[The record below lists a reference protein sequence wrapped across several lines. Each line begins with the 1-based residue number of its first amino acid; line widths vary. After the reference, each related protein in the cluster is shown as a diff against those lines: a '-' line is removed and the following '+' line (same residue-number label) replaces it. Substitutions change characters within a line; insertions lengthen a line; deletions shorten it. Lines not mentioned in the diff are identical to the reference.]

1 VCPSHLAAP
10 ELLVISIAMTRLALV
25 VAAASLWLGV
35 GLAAQQSGLSP
46 LRASIERAS
55 TQRSGDW
62 SAVQRLRPGTRVRVT
77 ARQGPA
83 TTGRVTAVSE
93 SSLHLGTQG
102 SVRREDVSTVR
113 LPHKRI
119 LEYVGLGLLFGG
131 AGGLMIGAASDC
143 DYCELRGL
151 ATMVGAVY
159 GAAGGAFGGLMVGST
174 LNDRPERLVYAR

>member
-1 VCPSHLAAP
+1 M
-10 ELLVISIAMTRLALV
+10 ISIAVTQSALV

-62 SAVQRLRPGTRVRVT
+62 SAVQRLRPGT
-77 ARQGPA
+77 
-83 TTGRVTAVSE
+83 
-93 SSLHLGTQG
+93 QG
-102 SVRREDVSTVR
+102 SVLREDVSTVR

-131 AGGLMIGAASDC
+131 AGGLIIGAASDC